1 MANSSESRT
10 SQKRN
15 AQVKKP
21 VRINSKKRRRRRII
35 KRIVIAII
43 VVLLAGAGIYAGPKL
58 VKIAKLAADA
68 KQMADESSV
77 DTFKNGKTT
86 VIYDKNG
93 DQLCTM
99 KASKDMYYIDY
110 DNIPA
115 TLADSFVVMEDRD
128 FYNHSGIDIKAI
140 IRALIAD
147 RKSDTIV
154 QGASTI
160 TQQVAKNVFLTQEV
174 TWIERL
180 RRYSLHGGLKRNT
193 QRSRYLSSIL
203 TTYISVTDI
212 MV

>member
-77 DTFKNGKTT
+77 DTFKDGKTT

-140 IRALIAD
+140 IRALIAN

-174 TWIERL
+174 TWDRKIKEIFL
-180 RRYSLHGGLKRNT
+180 A
-193 QRSRYLSSIL
+193 
-203 TTYISVTDI
+203 
-212 MV
+212 